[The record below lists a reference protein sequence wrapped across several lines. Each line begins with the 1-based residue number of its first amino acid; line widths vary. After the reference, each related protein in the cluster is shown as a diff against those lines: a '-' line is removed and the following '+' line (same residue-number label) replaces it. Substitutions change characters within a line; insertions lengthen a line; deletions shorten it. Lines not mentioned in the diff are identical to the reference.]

1 MAIIAPMSTPLN
13 LLQRLLQRPDD
24 VRSAPDDEREYTVDE
39 LAREAGSTVRNLRAY
54 QDRGLL
60 PPPERRGRA
69 GVYFASHL
77 RRLRLINRLLERG
90 YNIANIK
97 ELLQSWEHGHDL
109 DHVLGLDEAIVGPWN
124 LETAGNIEFS
134 DLQALFG
141 DELNDAV
148 IDQALEQGLLA
159 FDGERISIPSP
170 RLFNAGVELYR
181 AGIPLAALLDHLAVL
196 RIDTEH
202 LAAGIVRLVV
212 THLVDKPGAD
222 LLPGAADLERLADV
236 FQRLRPVA
244 EQVVLVE
251 LARGLKRSAN
261 EMLGER
267 VGEILRRLET
277 PE

>member
-1 MAIIAPMSTPLN
+1 MSTPLN

-24 VRSAPDDEREYTVDE
+24 APSTAEEEREYTVDE
-39 LAREAGSTVRNLRAY
+39 LAREGGTTVRNLRAY

-97 ELLQSWEHGHDL
+97 ELLESWESGHDL

-124 LETAGNIEFS
+124 LESPGNIEFS

-148 IDQALEQGLLA
+148 IDQALAQGLLA

-170 RLFNAGVELYR
+170 RLFNAGVELYC
-181 AGIPLAALLDHLAVL
+181 AGIPLASLLDHLAVL
-196 RIDTEH
+196 RSDTEH

-222 LLPGAADLERLADV
+222 LLPGAADLERLAEV